1 MNGPIDLARAF
12 DADGAPDADLLG
24 QCVHCGF
31 CLTTCPTYDLGRVEM
46 DSPRGRLALMAEGL
60 EPGSRLTPEMVEHFD
75 SCLGC
80 MACVTAC
87 PSGVQYDK
95 LIQDTRAQVERHH
108 RRPLRERM
116 LRRSTFALFTHPGR
130 LRATVPLI
138 WLARVL
144 RLDRIAERLPSG
156 SRLRGALALAPSP
169 PLSAA
174 VTRLP
179 QRFTARGEARGRV
192 GLLQGCVQRV
202 LFAGVNRATAEV
214 LAAEGFD
221 VHAPRLPR
229 CCGALQLHSGDEL
242 PAKALAKETITA
254 FEDCEFVVANAA
266 GCGSALKDY
275 AHLLR
280 DEPGWADRAAEFSS
294 RVRDVSELLA
304 EQGTRSQ
311 RHPVP
316 LAVAYHDACHLA
328 HAQGIREAPRRLLGE
343 IPGLELAEP
352 ADWSTCCGSA
362 GIYNLMRPETAD
374 ELGRRKVSNLL
385 DTGARVVA
393 AANPGCAL
401 QIEAQSRQAGDPIR
415 VMHPI
420 ELIHLSLTG
429 RGAP

>member
-1 MNGPIDLARAF
+1 MRTAPGTRTCSASAF
-12 DADGAPDADLLG
+12 MRLLP
-24 QCVHCGF
+24 HN
-31 CLTTCPTYDLGRVEM
+31 LPTYDLGRVEM

-116 LRRSTFALFTHPGR
+116 LRRSTFALSTHPGR

-229 CCGALQLHSGDEL
+229 CCGALQLHAGDEL
-242 PAKALAKETITA
+242 PAKSLAKETITA

-280 DEPGWADRAAEFSS
+280 DEPGWADRAASS
-294 RVRDVSELLA
+294 RR
-304 EQGTRSQ
+304 
-311 RHPVP
+311 
-316 LAVAYHDACHLA
+316 
-328 HAQGIREAPRRLLGE
+328 
-343 IPGLELAEP
+343 
-352 ADWSTCCGSA
+352 GSA
-362 GIYNLMRPETAD
+362 TSASCWPSRGRARSATRCRWRSPTTTPAISRTLRGSARRRAASSARSRGSSWPSPPTGRP
-374 ELGRRKVSNLL
+374 
-385 DTGARVVA
+385 A
-393 AANPGCAL
+393 AARPG
-401 QIEAQSRQAGDPIR
+401 S
-415 VMHPI
+415 
-420 ELIHLSLTG
+420 TT
-429 RGAP
+429 